1 MADFKYNHVTPAIV
15 QELESIAGKEWVN
28 ANPAITQSYVTR
40 AIMGLVAVPPEVVV
54 RATNADQ
61 IRKILMLASKN
72 HIPVTPAAGGASGG
86 YACPTITPG
95 GILLDLNNMNRILEV
110 NEDSRY
116 VVIESGVR
124 SGVVWAYFRKN
135 YPRWAPPIPDGAP
148 PAATLMGDAIERGFS
163 LVTSKHGPQGDLIL
177 GMEIVVP
184 NGDIIRTGSWA
195 LKEMGDDVPVEPF
208 YKYGVGPDLHSLFL
222 GSQGA
227 MGVVTKLAI
236 QIIPHP
242 EFKTV
247 VAYGSKSCKDIALA
261 SLEVIK
267 HEIGVMV
274 QGGNLELTSTYV
286 PHKEV
291 SKEAIPKPWKRP
303 TDSPYWKGI
312 AEAVPEWFC
321 NFEIW
326 GHDQAH
332 LDWQVNKVHEIM
344 KQQKETKKYDLTEWK
359 LHPRQ
364 IESRLKKP
372 NKIAIPYGQYQAGF
386 VFITWYLPWTGV
398 PRFCEEYNEILMK
411 HGLAPV
417 MWFASIDN
425 GRMAIGMPTVV
436 YDSTNPESIKAVYDA
451 DKETTEKFIKYGW
464 LNYRPSAELHA
475 PITYK
480 HLPTYMKYLHKVKEM
495 FDPNYIMHPGR
506 LGLPAF
512 IDELKDYG
520 AEIPMP
526 WSYAEKKGGK

>member
-28 ANPAITQSYVTR
+28 ANPAVTQSYVTR

-54 RATNADQ
+54 RATNVEQ
-61 IRKILMLASKN
+61 IRKILMLASEN

-86 YACPTITPG
+86 YACPTVTPG

-124 SGVVWAYFRKN
+124 SGVIWAYFRKN

-195 LKEMGDDVPVEPF
+195 LKEMGNDVPVEPF

-236 QIIPHP
+236 QIVPHP

-247 VAYGSKSCKDIALA
+247 VAYGSNSCKDITMAA
-261 SLEVIK
+261 LEVMK

-274 QGGNLELTSTYV
+274 QGGNLELSTTLV

-291 SKEAIPKPWKRP
+291 SKETVPKPWKRP
-303 TDSPYWKGI
+303 TDSTHWQGI
-312 AEAVPEWFC
+312 QQAAPEWSM

-332 LDWQVNKVHEIM
+332 FDWQVNKVHSIM
-344 KQQKETKKYDLTEWK
+344 KSFQEKKWDIQRWDI
-359 LHPRQ
+359 HPRQ
-364 IESRLKKP
+364 IASRLKKP
-372 NKIAIPYGQYQAGF
+372 NKIAIAYGQYQAGF
-386 VFITWYLPWTGV
+386 VFITWYLPWTGI
-398 PRFCEEYNEILMK
+398 PTFCEFYNKCLMD

-417 MWFASIDN
+417 MWYASIDN
-425 GRMAIGMPTVV
+425 GRMAICMPTVV
-436 YDSTNPESIKAVYDA
+436 YDSTNPESIRAVYDV
-451 DKETTEKFIKYGW
+451 DRITTEEFIKHGW
-464 LNYRPSAELHA
+464 LNYRPSAEIHA
-475 PITYK
+475 PITYSK
-480 HLPTYMKYLHKVKEM
+480 LPTYMKYLRKVKEM

-512 IDELKDYG
+512 PDELAEYG

-526 WSYAEKKGGK
+526 WSYAEKKGGN